1 MKTSIAAFL
10 LAGFLALNVGICGE
24 LTVPKNLQQGD
35 LVLAV
40 ATPGS
45 LVTVGEK
52 NVRVDKD
59 GHFVFGL
66 GRDHPESLKI
76 HASHLDGTTSVKTYP
91 VVQREYGEQHIEGL
105 PKALVKPSETFLV
118 RIKIER
124 KLVLQARLNDTPIN
138 FFRSGIIWPVKGKIT
153 GVYGTGRILNGEA
166 RAPHYGID
174 IAAESGTEVVSTA
187 DGTIQL
193 AADLLLSGNTVIID
207 HGHGISSTYLHMKEI
222 SVSSAQFVRRGELI
236 GYVGST
242 GRSTGAHL
250 DWRINWFHK
259 RIDPQRALAIFGLKE
274 EQN

>member
-1 MKTSIAAFL
+1 M
-10 LAGFLALNVGICGE
+10 V
-24 LTVPKNLQQGD
+24 
-35 LVLAV
+35 
-40 ATPGS
+40 TPGS
-45 LVTVGEK
+45 LVTVGER

-66 GRDHPESLKI
+66 GRNHPQNLEI
-76 HASHLDGTTSVKTYP
+76 QASHLDGTTSVRTYP

-105 PKALVKPSETFLV
+105 PVALVKPSAAFLA

-124 KLVLQARLNDTPIN
+124 KLVRQARLKDTAIN
-138 FFRSGIIWPVKGKIT
+138 FFRTGIIWPVEGKIT
-153 GVYGTGRILNGEA
+153 GVYGTSRILNGEA

-174 IAAESGTEVVSTA
+174 IAAKSGTKVVSTA

-193 AADLLLSGNTVIID
+193 AADLLLSGNTVIVD

>member
-1 MKTSIAAFL
+1 MKASIAAFL
-10 LAGFLALNVGICGE
+10 LAECLMLDVVICGE

-40 ATPGS
+40 VTPGS
-45 LVTVGEK
+45 LVTVDEK

-66 GRDHPESLKI
+66 GWDHPPNLKI
-76 HASHLDGTTSVKTYP
+76 RALHLDGTTSLRIYP

-105 PKALVKPSETFLV
+105 PEVLIKPSDTFLEQIKLDRSLV
-118 RIKIER
+118 R
-124 KLVLQARLNDTPIN
+124 QARLNDTPIN

-153 GVYGTGRILNGEA
+153 GVCGTHRILNGEV

-174 IAAESGTEVVSTA
+174 IAAKSGTKIVATA

-193 AADLLLSGNTVIID
+193 ATDLLLSGKTVIVD

-222 SVSSAQFVRRGELI
+222 SVSADQFVRRGELI

-242 GRSTGAHL
+242 GRSTGPHL

-259 RIDPQRALAIFGLKE
+259 RIDPQRALAIFGLGE